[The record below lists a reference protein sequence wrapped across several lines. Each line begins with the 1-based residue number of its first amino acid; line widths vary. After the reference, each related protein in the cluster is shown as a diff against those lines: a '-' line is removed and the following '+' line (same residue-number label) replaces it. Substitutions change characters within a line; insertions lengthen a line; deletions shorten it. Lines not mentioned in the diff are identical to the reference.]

1 MPKRCIGVGSAEKS
15 AEKDFPFRGNA
26 SEKKCASVPEVLPR
40 MSISERKPVAG
51 ALQSRV
57 PRPAS
62 VARKGLDFNYRP
74 NMKGLKVKSSH
85 FAKPFGPLG
94 NCSINQN
101 KMQGIIC
108 LMKEILMTFLQARI
122 GHTVLQKLA
131 FN

>member
-15 AEKDFPFRGNA
+15 AEKGFPFRGNA

-85 FAKPFGPLG
+85 FAKHDSHF
-94 NCSINQN
+94 NERVFTVKSITCNAFSN
-101 KMQGIIC
+101 AKFV
-108 LMKEILMTFLQARI
+108 FLQAKAVSLSNPAVEDR
-122 GHTVLQKLA
+122 
-131 FN
+131 